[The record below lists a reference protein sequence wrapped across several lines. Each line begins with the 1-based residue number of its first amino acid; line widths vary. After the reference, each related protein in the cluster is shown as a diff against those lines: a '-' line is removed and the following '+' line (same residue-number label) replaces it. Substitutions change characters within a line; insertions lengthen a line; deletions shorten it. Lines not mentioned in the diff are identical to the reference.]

1 MKLKT
6 VKRLM
11 TGLGI
16 AAVAVVLLG
25 NASESPPAVALG
37 VALVIVEVVVSIT
50 LWRCPHCG
58 RWLGRRRGRFCPHC
72 GRELEGK

>member
-37 VALVIVEVVVSIT
+37 VAPVIVEVVYSIT
-50 LWRCPHCG
+50 LW
-58 RWLGRRRGRFCPHC
+58 L
-72 GRELEGK
+72 

>member
-25 NASESPPAVALG
+25 YVAGSLP
-37 VALVIVEVVVSIT
+37 VALVAAALIVGEVAVSIA
-50 LWRCPHCG
+50 LWRCPYCD

>member
-37 VALVIVEVVVSIT
+37 VALVIVEVVVSIA
-50 LWRCPHCG
+50 LWRCPQCG
-58 RWLGRRRGRFCPHC
+58 RWLGRSRGRFCPHC

>member
-25 NASESPPAVALG
+25 VH
-37 VALVIVEVVVSIT
+37 LVRGKRKPKEEEYVEY
-50 LWRCPHCG
+50 
-58 RWLGRRRGRFCPHC
+58 RGERHD
-72 GRELEGK
+72 

>member
-16 AAVAVVLLG
+16 AAVAVVLQGYGAGSL
-25 NASESPPAVALG
+25 P
-37 VALVIVEVVVSIT
+37 VALVAAALIVGEVAVSIA
-50 LWRCPHCG
+50 LWRCPQCG
-58 RWLGRRRGRFCPHC
+58 RWLGRSRGRFCPHC